1 MLTRFAASGRPARP
15 ATVAGSGSGSVRALR
30 ILPAMVSASSVRLIR
45 LMSDGS
51 DFDIFLVPSRR
62 LITRVAVP
70 SMTGSVSGKK
80 STP

>member
-1 MLTRFAASGRPARP
+1 MLTRLRASGRSFSSAS
-15 ATVAGSGSGSVRALR
+15 VSGSGSGSVRALR
-30 ILPAMVSASSVRLIR
+30 IFDAIASASSVRLIR
-45 LMSDGS
+45 LASEGS

-70 SMTGSVSGKK
+70 SITGSGIGKK